1 MALTE
6 INSLGLKDAE
16 VKHADLANDCVD
28 GDNIADDSI
37 DSEHYVAASIDHEHL
52 ANDCVDGDNIADDA
66 VGAEHIEQLDAD
78 LSFADSAKAKFGA
91 GNDLQIYHDGNN
103 TFIDEAGDGDL
114 LITATAGS
122 IQLKKNTGD
131 KMVQAN
137 VDGSVELYYD
147 DSKTFETVSGGATV
161 TGQLNATVGAFTDI
175 TGRHGRAPANT
186 QGGTYTLVV
195 TDAGKIVRAGGNVTI
210 DQNVFSE
217 GDMLVIYNDTSGDI
231 TLIQGTSFTL
241 RLAGDSATGTRT
253 IAQRGVC
260 TVFNLAANE
269 AVAGGVGVS

>member
-66 VGAEHIEQLDAD
+66 IGSEHIETLDSD
-78 LSFADSAKAKFGA
+78 LFLGDNCSVVVGAGSDGIFYSEGTNAVIRTGLANNFEIQSNQSSGGNHTIAKFKA
-91 GNDLQIYHDGNN
+91 NN
-103 TFIDEAGDGDL
+103 A
-114 LITATAGS
+114 
-122 IQLKKNTGD
+122 
-131 KMVQAN
+131 
-137 VDGSVELYYD
+137 VELYYD
-147 DSKTFETVSGGATV
+147 DTKTFETISGGATV

-217 GDMLVIYNDTSGDI
+217 GDMLVIYNDTSCD
-231 TLIQGTSFTL
+231 
-241 RLAGDSATGTRT
+241 
-253 IAQRGVC
+253 
-260 TVFNLAANE
+260 
-269 AVAGGVGVS
+269 

>member
-16 VKHADLANDCVD
+16 VKTAD
-28 GDNIADDSI
+28 IADDA
-37 DSEHYVAASIDHEHL
+37 VTAAKL
-52 ANDCVDGDNIADDA
+52 ADNAVVTDAINADAITAAKIADDA
-66 VGAEHIEQLDAD
+66 VGSEHIETLDSD
-78 LSFADSAKAKFGA
+78 LFLGDNCSVVVGAGSDAIFVSDGTNGIIRTSTGNNFEIQSNQASGPNHTIAKFITNGA
-91 GNDLQIYHDGNN
+91 
-103 TFIDEAGDGDL
+103 
-114 LITATAGS
+114 
-122 IQLKKNTGD
+122 
-131 KMVQAN
+131 
-137 VDGSVELYYD
+137 VELYHD
-147 DSKTFETVSGGATV
+147 DAKKAETAAAGFTV
-161 TGQLNATVGAFTDI
+161 TGTCAATVGQFTDI

-241 RLAGDSATGTRT
+241 RLAGDAATGTRT